1 MAARSAAVT
10 VAGMDPHALTTAL
23 MLLAPH
29 VYGAARAASRD
40 EDAAADVAERVLR
53 EAAAE
58 RLVDRD
64 RLIERAIRLGV
75 TSMPA
80 QGFAAMDPPD
90 REAVALARLAGYS
103 APDVAATLGIEIEQ
117 AKRSMLRGLRR
128 ARAAAPACASVQS
141 K

>member
-1 MAARSAAVT
+1 
-10 VAGMDPHALTTAL
+10 MDPHALTTAL